1 MISKKN
7 PMPPRTA
14 RFLLRRLLP
23 KSDRA
28 YLTGDFDEIYCSIYA
43 DKGPRK
49 AGLWYWFQLF
59 QSLPKIISNSLYWS
73 FVMFKN
79 YLIVTLRNLRKH
91 KGYSII
97 NIAGLAVGMACF
109 LLILLFVQYEFGYER
124 HHTKADRIYRV
135 NVEQH
140 RPGGVF
146 RAQSSPVP
154 LAPTLYSELP
164 EVVQFT
170 RFLSNGNSLVSFED
184 KQFYESEVF
193 FVDPG
198 VLEMFDFPFVSGNSE
213 TALNDK
219 NFAVITQDI
228 GIKYFG
234 REDPVGKSLVIDGDL
249 SLTITGVIQN
259 HPKST
264 NMNPQILISFKT
276 VESLVPPSFF
286 TNWISQQTES
296 YILLSPQHSV
306 QDLEEKIAGVF
317 SKYQSSQDVR
327 VLKLEQFKKMH
338 LYSMVSGSKDIKTI
352 YIFLAVGFLII
363 LTACINFMNLST
375 ARSASRAKEVGMRK
389 VVGAARG
396 QLIKQFIGETLI
408 FSVIS
413 GVFALLL
420 VYTFLPILN
429 SLTGQFIQFADIG
442 KTGILLGLFGIVL
455 LVGILSGSYPALFLS
470 GFKPALVLK
479 GTLRSGKKGS
489 LFRKVLVVAQ
499 FSISIFLIACTLIFG
514 KQLHFMNNKDLGFKK
529 DQILVLR
536 NNSAELQRNIQPLR
550 DALLQNPQITGVAQ
564 SYQLPSSIGMYNDVT
579 WEGAQ
584 DEERIELMF
593 NEIDYNFLDTY
604 EIELLQGRNFSKEFP
619 TDSRFARQ
627 EGRTREEAGS
637 VLLNEEAVRRFGW
650 ENPVGKTVIQTYGET
665 RLYFK
670 VIGVI
675 KNFHFSSLRNPIV
688 PMNFFLGEGGLRYI
702 SVKIQTEDVSRILG
716 YIEDTWKKIAPQSPF
731 DSFFLDTTFERRYQ
745 SEERLQKLFMYFS
758 VLAIFIGCLGL
769 FGLASFAA
777 EKRTKEIGIRKI
789 LGASDSLIIVLLSK
803 EFTRLVLFS
812 CAVALPMA
820 YMAMH
825 FWLKG
830 YAYRIN
836 INSHMFQFFGAGL
849 AALVIA
855 WITVSFQAVKAARS
869 NPVDSLHYE

>member
-1 MISKKN
+1 MTN
-7 PMPPRTA
+7 RFHAPPRIA
-14 RFLLRRLLP
+14 RFFMRRLLP

-28 YLTGDFDEIYCSIYA
+28 YLSGDFDEIYSSLY
-43 DKGPRK
+43 DEKGQRR
-49 AGLWYWFQLF
+49 AGLWYWFQLI
-59 QSLPKIISNSLYWS
+59 QSLPRIFLNSFYWS

-91 KGYSII
+91 KAYSFI

-124 HHTKADRIYRV
+124 HHKKADRIYRV

-146 RAQSSPVP
+146 RAQTSPIP
-154 LAPTLYSELP
+154 LAPTLHSELP
-164 EVVQFT
+164 EVLQFT
-170 RFLSNGNSLVSFED
+170 RFLASSNSLVSFED
-184 KQFYESEVF
+184 KRFYEREVY

-198 VLEMFDFPFVSGNSE
+198 VLEMFDFPLVSGHAE
-213 TALNDK
+213 TALEDK
-219 NFAVITQDI
+219 NFVVITQDI
-228 GIKYFG
+228 AVKYFG
-234 REDPVGKSLVIDGDL
+234 REDPVGKSLVIDGEIP
-249 SLTITGVIQN
+249 LTVTGVIKN
-259 HPKST
+259 HPEST

-276 VESLVPPSFF
+276 VESLAPPSFF
-286 TNWISQQTES
+286 TNWISQQLES
-296 YILLSPQHSV
+296 YILFASDHRV
-306 QDLEEKIAGVF
+306 QEMEEKIAVVF

-338 LYSMVSGSKDIKTI
+338 LYSMVSNTGDIITI
-352 YIFLAVGFLII
+352 YIILAVGLLII
-363 LTACINFMNLST
+363 MTACINFMNLAT

-389 VVGAARG
+389 VVGAARR
-396 QLIKQFIGETLI
+396 QLIRQFIGETLI

-413 GVFALLL
+413 VVFALLL
-420 VYTFLPILN
+420 VYIFIPMLN

-442 KTGILLGLFGIVL
+442 RTGILLGLVGTVL
-455 LVGILSGSYPALFLS
+455 LVGFLSGSYPALFLS

-479 GTLRSGKKGS
+479 GTLRTGMKGS
-489 LFRKVLVVAQ
+489 MFRKVLVVAQ
-499 FSISIFLIACTLIFG
+499 FSISIFLIASTLILG
-514 KQLHFMNNKDLGFKK
+514 KQLHFMRNKALGFKM

-536 NNSAELQRNIQPLR
+536 NNSSELQRDIQPMR
-550 DALLQNPQITGVAQ
+550 NALLQNPQIIGVAQ
-564 SYQLPSSIGMYNDVT
+564 SYQLPSSIGMYNNVT

-584 DEERIELMF
+584 DEERIELIF

-619 TDSRFARQ
+619 TDPRFAGQ
-627 EGRTREEAGS
+627 EGRTLENAGS

-650 ENPVGKTVIQTYGET
+650 EDPVGKTVIQTYGET

-675 KNFHFSSLRNPIV
+675 KDFHFSSFRNPIV
-688 PMNFFLGEGGLRYI
+688 PMNLFLREGGLRYV
-702 SVKIQTEDVSRILG
+702 SVKIQTEDTSKTLKF
-716 YIEDTWKKIAPQSPF
+716 IEDTWKSLSPHIPF
-731 DSFFLDTTFERRYQ
+731 DSFFLDTVFEQRYQ
-745 SEERLQKLFMYFS
+745 SEERLRKLFGYFS

-777 EKRTKEIGIRKI
+777 EQRTKEIGIRKI

-803 EFTRLVLFS
+803 EFTRLVLVAS
-812 CAVALPMA
+812 VIALPLA
-820 YMAMH
+820 YLVMR

-836 INSHMFQFFGAGL
+836 INSHVVLFLCAAL

-855 WITVSFQAVKAARS
+855 WMTVSFQAVKAARS
-869 NPVDSLHYE
+869 NPVNSLRYE